1 MAEYYRSY
9 VLIGADRECLAKG
22 AGAVIAELHRALKR
36 YDLQDEIQIIETS
49 RLSQHVQKGPE
60 LIVYPE
66 GVHYVGVYEKD
77 VDELV
82 QEHLLKG
89 RRLERLLNQETVTL
103 ASADSELGPAKP
115 KETRIVLRRCG
126 QIDPESIEDYI
137 MTDGYLALGKAVT
150 EMTPQ
155 QVIDEILKSG
165 LRGRGGA
172 GFPTGKKW
180 QFAAQVQ
187 NNQKY
192 FVCNGDEGDPGA
204 FMDRRVMESDPHAV
218 VEGMAIGG
226 YAIGASQGY
235 IYVRA
240 EYPVAVQR
248 LNIAIQQAKE
258 MGILG
263 NNIFGSNFSFDVEV
277 RMGAGAFVCG
287 EETALMASIEGGR
300 GEPRPKPP
308 FPAVSG
314 LWKKPTVINN
324 VETIANITPILL
336 NGSAWYASIGT
347 EKSKGTKTFTLAGK
361 IRNSGLIEVP
371 MGVTLREIVY
381 EIGGGIPDGKKFKGV
396 QTGGPSGG
404 CLTEKFLDTPVDFD
418 SLIAAGSMMGSGGMI
433 IMDEDTCMV
442 DMARFFLDF
451 CQDESCGKCVPCRV
465 GTRKMLDILERICAG
480 DGQEGDIEKL
490 QQLAAQINAASL
502 CMLGKTAPN
511 PVLSTIKHF
520 RHEYEAHI
528 YEKRCPAKVCKA
540 LLRYEIQP
548 DKCVGCTLCA
558 RRCPV
563 NCIRGDR
570 KQPHVINQELCI
582 HCGQCYSACRFEAI
596 NVT

>member
-226 YAIGASQGY
+226 YAIGANQGY

-528 YEKRCPAKVCKA
+528 FEKRCPSKVCKA

>member
-226 YAIGASQGY
+226 YAIGANQGY

-490 QQLAAQINAASL
+490 QQLAAQINTASL

-528 YEKRCPAKVCKA
+528 FEKRCPSKVCKA

>member
-490 QQLAAQINAASL
+490 QQLAAQINSASL

-528 YEKRCPAKVCKA
+528 FEKRCPSKVCKA

>member
-490 QQLAAQINAASL
+490 QQLAAQINTASL

-528 YEKRCPAKVCKA
+528 FEKRCPSKVCKA

>member
-1 MAEYYRSY
+1 MAEFYRGY
-9 VLIGADRECLAKG
+9 VLVAADRESLAQG
-22 AGAVIAELHRALKR
+22 AGAVITELHNALKR
-36 YDLQDEIQIIETS
+36 YELDREIQIIETS
-49 RLSQHVQKGPE
+49 RLSQQARKGPE
-60 LIVYPE
+60 LVVYPD
-66 GVHYVGVYEKD
+66 GIHYVGVYEKD

-89 RRLERLLNQETVTL
+89 RRLARLLYEEPAEAEDT
-103 ASADSELGPAKP
+103 ELGPAKP

-126 QIDPESIEDYI
+126 EIDPESIDDYI
-137 MTDGYLALGKAVT
+137 MTDGYMALGKAVT

-155 QVIDEILKSG
+155 HVIDEISNAG

-172 GFPTGKKW
+172 GFPTGRKW
-180 QFAAQVQ
+180 MFAAKVE
-187 NNQKY
+187 NPQKY
-192 FVCNGDEGDPGA
+192 FICNGDEGDPGA

-218 VEGMAIGG
+218 LEGMALGG
-226 YAIGASQGY
+226 YAIGANQGY

-240 EYPVAVQR
+240 EYPIAVER
-248 LNIAIQQAKE
+248 LNIAIEQAKE
-258 MGILG
+258 MGLLG
-263 NNIFGSNFSFDVEV
+263 DNIFGTDFSFNVEV

-314 LWKKPTVINN
+314 LWGKPTIINN
-324 VETIANITPILL
+324 VETLANVAPIIL
-336 NGSAWYASIGT
+336 NGADWYASIGT
-347 EKSKGTKTFTLAGK
+347 EKSNGTKTFTLAGN

-371 MGVTLREIVY
+371 MGISLREIVY
-381 EIGGGIPDGKKFKGV
+381 DIGGGIPDGKAFKGV

-418 SLIAAGSMMGSGGMI
+418 SLVAAGSMMGSGGMI
-433 IMDEDTCMV
+433 IMDEETCMV

-465 GTRKMLDILERICAG
+465 GTRKMLDILERICEG
-480 DGQEGDIEKL
+480 EGEDGDIQRLEEL
-490 QQLAAQINAASL
+490 SAQINTASL

-511 PVLSTIKHF
+511 PVLSMLKSF
-520 RHEYEAHI
+520 RDEYEAHI
-528 YEKRCPAKVCKA
+528 YDKKCPAKVCTA
-540 LLRYEIQP
+540 LLRYEVIAE
-548 DKCVGCTLCA
+548 KCVGCTLCA

-563 NCIRGDR
+563 NCISGER
-570 KQPHVINQELCI
+570 KQPHIIEQDTCI
-582 HCGQCYSACRFEAI
+582 HCGQCYNACRFNAI
-596 NVT
+596 NVA

>member
-226 YAIGASQGY
+226 YAIGANQGY

-490 QQLAAQINAASL
+490 QQLAAQINSASL

>member
-248 LNIAIQQAKE
+248 LNIAIQKAKD

-490 QQLAAQINAASL
+490 QQLAAQINSASL

>member
-9 VLIGADRECLAKG
+9 VLVGADRECLAKG

-66 GVHYVGVYEKD
+66 GVHYIGVYEKD

-180 QFAAQVQ
+180 QFAAQVK
-187 NNQKY
+187 NDQKY

-490 QQLAAQINAASL
+490 QQLAAQINSASL

-528 YEKRCPAKVCKA
+528 FEKRCPSKVCKA